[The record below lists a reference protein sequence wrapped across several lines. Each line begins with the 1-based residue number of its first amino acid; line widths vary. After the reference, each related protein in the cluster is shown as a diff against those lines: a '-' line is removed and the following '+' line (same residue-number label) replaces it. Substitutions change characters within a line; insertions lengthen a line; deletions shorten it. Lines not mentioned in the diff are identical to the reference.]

1 MTKRQTF
8 DKSICL
14 FVATGRKRLLCEKR
28 MGVMLS
34 CDLFRRIRIH
44 WAHYGY
50 ISGEHA
56 CGIMH
61 DNTCSAVNA
70 LNVVRDW
77 CEGKSWC
84 VIKPWN
90 MFFEAP
96 CGGNRRYLK
105 FYYSCY

>member
-1 MTKRQTF
+1 
-8 DKSICL
+8 
-14 FVATGRKRLLCEKR
+14 
-28 MGVMLS
+28 
-34 CDLFRRIRIH
+34 
-44 WAHYGY
+44 
-50 ISGEHA
+50 
-56 CGIMH
+56 MH

-77 CEGKSWC
+77 CEGKSWW

-90 MFFEAP
+90 VFFEAP